1 VTDSKAKRK
10 LSPDMGL
17 ILITA
22 ALVVFGWLVLYSA
35 SALVADSRFGDQ
47 YYFLKRQILWSAL
60 GAGGLLLAMR
70 VPLRW
75 VQGSARPLLLL
86 TVGLLV
92 MVLVMGHEVGGAKR
106 WLRIGGSAFNRRRWP
121 SWR

>member
-1 VTDSKAKRK
+1 
-10 LSPDMGL
+10 L

-60 GAGGLLLAMR
+60 GAGALLLAMR
-70 VPLRW
+70 VPASVGAGERAPSPSYGGG
-75 VQGSARPLLLL
+75 V
-86 TVGLLV
+86 VGLG
-92 MVLVMGHEVGGAKR
+92 LVMGHEVGGAKR
-106 WLRIGGSAFNRRRWP
+106 WLRVGGFGFNRRRSP
-121 SWR
+121 NWR